1 MKKILIL
8 LIFSNIL
15 LSELVLEITQ
25 GTEDPYK
32 VAVMPFN
39 GDSSISN
46 AINQIVTNNLK
57 RTGEFKVF
65 NNK

>member
-46 AINQIVTNNLK
+46 AINQIV
-57 RTGEFKVF
+57 F
-65 NNK
+65 